1 LAAGARGPRSNY
13 FVVIQPKPLTPPPA
27 PTTTDASL
35 AALPKADA
43 RRGEALFFHGA
54 ACSACHRVDG
64 RGINFG
70 PDLTNLGARMEA
82 RYVVQSI
89 LDPNAVITEG
99 FAAHSIEA
107 GGKSHLGVLL
117 STGSTVRLGVAGGQ
131 VVEIPEKDITKHETL
146 PVSPMPPMGGLLSP
160 QDVADITKW
169 LLTAEQKA
177 AAARPSAP
185 APSAT
190 APSAPAKP
198 ADTSPLSVVEQPDRL
213 VIMQS
218 GARIGEF
225 VFADAK
231 IRRPFFANLRAPGGI
246 PVTRAWP
253 PVEGVDATDHADMHP
268 GVWLGFGRVSGQDFW
283 RNKATMKHESFVVP
297 PAWKEGRLEFSTQ
310 SSLLAADGAK
320 MASMRCDFALAP
332 KGHELHL
339 TWAAAITPEMDGF
352 YFGDQEEMGLGVR
365 MATPLT
371 EKNGGLIT
379 SSTGATTAKATWG
392 QAAEWCDYSGTL
404 DGIRAGI
411 KVIPDPANF
420 RPSWWHNRD
429 YGVFVANPF
438 GRQAMKQGE
447 TSRVEVKRGETHR
460 IKFTVILH
468 AVQR

>member
-1 LAAGARGPRSNY
+1 
-13 FVVIQPKPLTPPPA
+13 
-27 PTTTDASL
+27 
-35 AALPKADA
+35 
-43 RRGEALFFHGA
+43 
-54 ACSACHRVDG
+54 
-64 RGINFG
+64 
-70 PDLTNLGARMEA
+70 
-82 RYVVQSI
+82 
-89 LDPNAVITEG
+89 
-99 FAAHSIEA
+99 
-107 GGKSHLGVLL
+107 
-117 STGSTVRLGVAGGQ
+117 
-131 VVEIPEKDITKHETL
+131 
-146 PVSPMPPMGGLLSP
+146 
-160 QDVADITKW
+160 
-169 LLTAEQKA
+169 
-177 AAARPSAP
+177 
-185 APSAT
+185 
-190 APSAPAKP
+190 
-198 ADTSPLSVVEQPDRL
+198 
-213 VIMQS
+213 MQS